1 MSFIAARQ
9 SVDVYRQGDPVKD
22 RFGNLT
28 PGVGVWESSPVAQW
42 WVHRSEETD
51 GDSVLRTVDLL
62 TVHFPAGSEPAPSSK
77 VRLPDGTE
85 WQVEGNA
92 ENYDHGFH
100 GWAPGL
106 VVVHCKRVE
115 G

>member
-28 PGVGVWESSPVAQW
+28 PGVGVWESSLVAQW

>member
-22 RFGNLT
+22 RFGNLA